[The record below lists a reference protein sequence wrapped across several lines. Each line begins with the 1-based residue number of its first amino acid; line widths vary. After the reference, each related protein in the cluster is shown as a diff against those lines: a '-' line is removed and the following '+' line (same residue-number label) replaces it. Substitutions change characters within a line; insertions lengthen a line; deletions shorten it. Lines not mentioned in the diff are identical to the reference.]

1 MNKRIFQRG
10 LAAVFAGLISVSVI
24 AASGDEPA
32 KSIDELIQLIKTK
45 KLSET
50 KEQAQREAEFKRE
63 RANQQRLLDQAKA
76 TLKAEEAR
84 AERLENKF
92 DANERAIVNLQEQYE
107 ERLGSL
113 KELFGHLSAA
123 AGDVASTIDRSL
135 VSVQYPNRSKQLAEL
150 ITKTSGQVK
159 ELPSVEEIEAM
170 WLLMYEEM
178 AEAAKVVKF
187 TTSFYDEGEKV
198 EREVVRIGTYGIASE
213 GEYLNY
219 DNGVL
224 STLPRQPQSKYTS
237 SVESLQ
243 NSSSGFNATGIDPS
257 GAQGDTLMTALM
269 DLPTIPEKWHEGGLV
284 GYIISGIGVVAI
296 LLALWRYMV
305 LSGLS
310 ARVSSQLRDTSQAN
324 TNNPLGRVLKVAQDN
339 PGMDAESLELKLH
352 EAVLKERPAIESG
365 LNLLKIIAMVAPLLG
380 LLGTVTGMIVT
391 FQQITIFGAGDPKNM
406 AGGIS
411 QALVTTVLGLC
422 VAIPTVLLHTFV
434 NGRAQR
440 ILHVL
445 EEQSAG
451 IVAENAEGR

>member
-76 TLKAEEAR
+76 TLKAEETR
-84 AERLENKF
+84 SDRLEKQF
-92 DANERAIVNLQEQYE
+92 ADNERAITNLQEQYE

-135 VSVQYPNRSKQLAEL
+135 VSIQYPNRSKQLTEL
-150 ITKTSGQVK
+150 ITKTSGSVK